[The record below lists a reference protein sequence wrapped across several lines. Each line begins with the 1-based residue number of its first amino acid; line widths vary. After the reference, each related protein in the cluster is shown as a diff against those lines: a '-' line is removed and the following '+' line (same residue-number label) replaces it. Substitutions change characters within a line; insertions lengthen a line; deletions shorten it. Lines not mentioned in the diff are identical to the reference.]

1 MPKIEYRRL
10 DELVKLKNN
19 PRHIS
24 EGALASLRKS
34 ISQNPK
40 HFDARPLIL
49 SNRTGKLVI
58 IAGNM
63 RYEAAKSLQ
72 MDEVPTI
79 LLEGLTEEEE
89 REIAIRDN
97 INNGDWDWDLLA
109 NEWDDLPL
117 EEWGLVTPTF
127 VDSYELGTDF
137 ELPEGDRAPFQQ
149 MSFIFADE
157 QAATIKEAI
166 KHVQGL
172 EAFKYAVN
180 FGNENSNGNALY
192 FIIEQW
198 FQQNK

>member
-24 EGALASLRKS
+24 EGALASLRRS
-34 ISQNPK
+34 IYENPA

-79 LLEGLTEEEE
+79 LLENLSEEDE
-89 REIAIRDN
+89 RQVIIRDN
-97 INNGDWDWDLLA
+97 INNGEWDWDLLA

-117 EEWGLVTPTF
+117 EEWGLITP
-127 VDSYELGTDF
+127 SF
-137 ELPEGDRAPFQQ
+137 EMPDEKTEDEPE
-149 MSFIFADE
+149 
-157 QAATIKEAI
+157 TVKEP
-166 KHVQGL
+166 KVCPHCGGV
-172 EAFKYAVN
+172 
-180 FGNENSNGNALY
+180 
-192 FIIEQW
+192 IE
-198 FQQNK
+198 